1 MSGSDSLKSSEEQAS
16 KAQEEQ
22 AALEEALF
30 SIISHAG
37 NARAKAYE
45 ALDLIAESKYDEA
58 RSKIEEAHDEITEAH
73 RAHADLIRKEASGER
88 IPASMLLM
96 HSLDILM
103 AAISESDLVERLI
116 SIFEAKEKKV

>member
-1 MSGSDSLKSSEEQAS
+1 MSGSDSLKSSEEQAV
-16 KAQEEQ
+16 
-22 AALEEALF
+22 LEEALF

-45 ALDLIAESKYDEA
+45 ALDLIAEGKYDEA
-58 RSKIEEAHDEITEAH
+58 RSKIEEAHDELTEAH
-73 RAHADLIRKEASGER
+73 KAHADLIRKEASGER

-103 AAISESDLVERLI
+103 TAISESDLIERLI